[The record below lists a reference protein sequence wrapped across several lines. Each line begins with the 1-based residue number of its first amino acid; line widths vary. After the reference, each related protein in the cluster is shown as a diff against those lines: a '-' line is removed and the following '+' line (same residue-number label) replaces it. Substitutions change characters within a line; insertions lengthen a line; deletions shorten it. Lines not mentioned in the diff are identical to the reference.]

1 MSLLDD
7 DNAIAKSFH
16 VVDNADVKQRP
27 VYLSITTFE
36 VGVDEEH
43 HDG

>member
-1 MSLLDD
+1 MSILDD
-7 DNAIAKSFH
+7 DNAIAKSSH
-16 VVDNADVKQRP
+16 VVDNADVEQRQ
-27 VYLSITTFE
+27 VHLSITTFE